1 MFRVPATRK
10 KKPKKPSKTLVLTVE
25 RQRKGWSGL
34 ELARRSENAPSDLSR
49 WEHARAI
56 PYDRQLRRLA
66 RALAWPVADAHR
78 LLEEVAGEDRNNP
91 AQVQ

>member
-1 MFRVPATRK
+1 MK
-10 KKPKKPSKTLVLTVE
+10 KKRPSKPTKVLLLTLE

-34 ELARRSENAPSDLSR
+34 ELARRSVNAPSDLSR

-66 RALAWPVADAHR
+66 HALGWPIADAHR
-78 LLEEVAGEDRNNP
+78 LLEEVAGEDRNTP
-91 AQVQ
+91 AQVP